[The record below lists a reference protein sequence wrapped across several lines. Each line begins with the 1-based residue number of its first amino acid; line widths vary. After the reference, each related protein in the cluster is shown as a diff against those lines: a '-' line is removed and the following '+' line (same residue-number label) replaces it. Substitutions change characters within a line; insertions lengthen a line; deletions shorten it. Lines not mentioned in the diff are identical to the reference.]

1 MNKVKILFVSFM
13 TMIMFIGTAFGQK
26 TEEDKIRDIIE
37 SFTSDIEALRSE
49 GAAKAP
55 AIFSYVSND
64 FKFDSKK
71 INTMNVVLH
80 ETFDLKKIKLI
91 LNQLKATNLTLDRTL
106 GPLDEVYVRDKAAFA
121 RYYNDYELFESDR
134 VISKGR
140 QYVDL
145 IFRKSESGWKI
156 TWMVALDIDGI
167 EYKGMCLCE
176 IYENNGLKNIMT
188 ETIVPN
194 GSSIYLAKDKFVIL
208 SDQEP
213 RLVRH
218 EFREYEWY
226 KNGAV
231 HVRNVD
237 GTKGK
242 ALGSAKSR
250 QELLLS
256 LLKKEIYPDRC
267 FTVVRKLK

>member
-13 TMIMFIGTAFGQK
+13 TMIMFSGTAFSQK
-26 TEEDKIRDIIE
+26 TEEDKIRDIIT
-37 SFTSDIEALRSE
+37 SFTRDIEALRSE
-49 GAAKAP
+49 GAIKAP
-55 AIFSYVSND
+55 AIYSYASNN
-64 FKFDSKK
+64 FRFDSKK
-71 INTMNVVLH
+71 INTMNVVKH
-80 ETFDLKKIKLI
+80 ETYDLKTVKLV
-91 LNQLKATNLTLDRTL
+91 LSQLKATSLTLDRTL
-106 GPLDEVYVRDKAAFA
+106 GPLDEVYVRDNTAFA

-134 VISKGR
+134 MINKGR

-145 IFRKSESGWKI
+145 IFRKYDTSWKI
-156 TWMVALDIDGI
+156 DWMVALDVDDA

-194 GSSIYLAKDKFVIL
+194 GSSVYMAKDKFVIIK
-208 SDQEP
+208 DQEP

-231 HVRNVD
+231 HVRNPD

-242 ALGSAKSR
+242 ALGAAKSR
-250 QELLLS
+250 QELLLN
-256 LLKKEIYPDRC
+256 LLKLEVYPDRC
-267 FTVVRKLK
+267 FNVVRRLK